1 MKEEKHKRSL
11 LVKITLIIVGTS
23 TLVLGLV
30 GVAIPVLP
38 TTPFLLVSAACYAN
52 SSERMHAFLLKSKI
66 YKNTVEKFIREGGM
80 SLRAKLTI
88 TIPVGILLTV
98 LFFVFESP
106 VVKIIIVALFIGKVI
121 TFVKIPTIRK

>member
-1 MKEEKHKRSL
+1 MKDKKNKRSL
-11 LVKITLIIVGTS
+11 FIKTVLIIVGTS
-23 TLVLGLV
+23 TLALGLI

-52 SSERMHAFLLKSKI
+52 SSEKMHAFLLKSKL
-66 YKNTVEKFIREGGM
+66 YKNTVERFLQEGGM
-80 SLRAKLTI
+80 TLKAKLTI

-106 VVKIIIVALFIGKVI
+106 VVKIIIVALFVGKVI